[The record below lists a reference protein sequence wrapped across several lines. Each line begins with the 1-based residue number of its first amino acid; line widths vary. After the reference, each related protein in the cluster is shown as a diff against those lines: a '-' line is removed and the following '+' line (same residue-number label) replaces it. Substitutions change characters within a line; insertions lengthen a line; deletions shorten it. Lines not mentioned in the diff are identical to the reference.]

1 MAISYTV
8 KTTKTS
14 TDWSTSLTTT
24 SFTPDNNT
32 MLLVLCTGL
41 REGQG
46 APTFGCS
53 GGGLSWTKRY
63 ESKSTNDFGPWG
75 VVYTASVVSG
85 ASMTV
90 QVTFSNTQMGSVI
103 RVYQITGADESDP
116 IGNTAED
123 EYDTWYNYTTTL
135 SISTTA
141 SDSLT
146 IGWIVGDEWT
156 NTLLDTGNGWTSDG
170 HVVGI
175 EFAETASGT
184 KEGAID
190 TVHYTCDYLYYLGGT
205 FAVEVKAGAVSAGY
219 SFGIIY

>member
-14 TDWSTSLTTT
+14 TGWSTSLTTS

-46 APTFGCS
+46 TPTFGCS

-63 ESKSTNDFGPWG
+63 ESKSGSDFGPWG
-75 VVYTASVVSG
+75 VVYTASVVTG

-103 RVYQITGADESDP
+103 RVYQITGADETDP
-116 IGNTAED
+116 IGNTADD
-123 EYDTWYNYTTTL
+123 EYDGHSSGSFTM

-146 IGWIVGDEWT
+146 IGWIVGDEWSSVS
-156 NTLLDTGNGWTSDG
+156 LDTGNGWTNDG
-170 HVVGI
+170 YVEGDDW
-175 EFAETASGT
+175 AYTNTGT
-184 KEGAID
+184 KEGSID
-190 TVHYTCDYLYYLGGT
+190 TVHYTCGTLSYLGGT
-205 FAVEVKAGAVSAGY
+205 FAVEVQAAAAAAGY